1 MLCNCLRLSVF
12 AALTA
17 LLLLVA
23 GCGNN
28 APGGD
33 TAKGRAPGEERVK
46 IAFIVKQPEEPW
58 FQLEWKFAD
67 QAAQDLGFELIK
79 IAATDGD
86 QVLSKIDN
94 AAAQG
99 AQGLIICS
107 PDVKLGP
114 AIVARCQQR
123 GLKLMT
129 VDDQLVGPDGQ
140 FLDVPHV
147 GISAR
152 QIGNAVGK
160 AAVDEAQ
167 RRGWDFS
174 ETRMLVVT
182 YEQLDTA
189 RERTEGQIEAA
200 VAAGFPRENVVKA
213 PEKTTDIPGSRE
225 AATPVLTQ
233 NPRVKNWI
241 ITSMNDTGAM
251 GAVRATE
258 AFNISA
264 DRVVGIGING
274 DSALEDFK
282 KREPTGLYASM
293 LLQARR
299 HGYDTC
305 KAMFE
310 WITQGTEPAKITYT
324 DGILI
329 TRENFRQVLEEQGIS
344 H

>member
-1 MLCNCLRLSVF
+1 MRFKYVHGILALL
-12 AALTA
+12 AALVLITG
-17 LLLLVA
+17 
-23 GCGNN
+23 GCGP
-28 APGGD
+28 AKTTEAQGG
-33 TAKGRAPGEERVK
+33 GGGEGGARPK

-67 QAAQDLGFELIK
+67 QAAADLGFDLIK
-79 IAATDGD
+79 IAAPDGD

-99 AQGLIICS
+99 AQGLIICT
-107 PDVKLGP
+107 PDVRLGP
-114 AIVARCQQR
+114 AIVAKCKQR
-123 GLKLMT
+123 NIKLMT

-152 QIGNAVGK
+152 QIGNMVGREAV
-160 AAVDEAQ
+160 AEAK
-167 RRGWDFS
+167 RRGWNLA
-174 ETRMLVVT
+174 ETKMLVVT

-200 VAAGFPRENVVKA
+200 IEAGLPKENVIKA

-233 NPRVKNWI
+233 NPNVKYWI

-258 AFNISA
+258 AFNIPASN
-264 DRVVGIGING
+264 VVGIGING

-282 KREPTGLYASM
+282 KSEPTGLYASV

-305 KAMFE
+305 KAMYE
-310 WITQGTEPAKITYT
+310 WIVNGTEPAKITYT

-329 TRENFRQVLEEQGIS
+329 TRENYRQVLQEQGVS
-344 H
+344 F